1 MDMKFPKISPHS
13 LFAQRENIFMADNSQ
28 PHSQVPDP
36 RSAPAPDLHEAVRR
50 RAEEIYAR
58 NGKLPGRDMENWAQA
73 EAEILQQFS
82 ANTRRTAVVFNVQGV
97 QYVGEYNAA
106 FSDGYTP
113 GEFSPGTPVPVRIE
127 GDKMF
132 VSRRNGTELETNIVQ
147 RVG

>member
-1 MDMKFPKISPHS
+1 
-13 LFAQRENIFMADNSQ
+13 MADNSQ
-28 PHSQVPDP
+28 PISLPDP
-36 RSAPAPDLHEAVRR
+36 RSAPAPDLHQAIRR

-58 NGKLPGRDMENWAQA
+58 NGKQPGRDMENWAQA

-82 ANTRRTAVVFNVQGV
+82 AATRRTAVVVNVEGV

-113 GEFSPGTPVPVRIE
+113 GEFPPGTPVPVRVD

-132 VSRRNGTELETNIVQ
+132 VMRRNGKELETKIVR

>member
-1 MDMKFPKISPHS
+1 M
-13 LFAQRENIFMADNSQ
+13 EDNSQ
-28 PHSQVPDP
+28 PHSQDVPNP
-36 RSAPAPDLHEAVRR
+36 RSAPAPDLHEAIRR

-82 ANTRRTAVVFNVQGV
+82 VAARRTAVVVNLEGV

-113 GEFSPGTPVPVRIE
+113 GEFRPGASVPVRIE

-132 VSRRNGTELETNIVQ
+132 VIRRNGTELKTTIVQ